1 MVTLKQLKKWI
12 FEEDEADD
20 NWFTGCKKQVCKATG
35 IPAEEGYYFFIDGG
49 GSVCKIR
56 ISDYE
61 NGETNYQIIYKSI
74 INKGEDYFY
83 FLDKNGNICQQKKP
97 ASYLNE
103 DFIKNIINL
112 LKERNEKMASSD
124 IDAHLKY
131 QDVDEVKQTCEI
143 LYHKGLINR
152 TGNYRYFIL
161 NEDKKTHEKSVVD
174 NTEEVDIKKELKKYK
189 ELLDE
194 GLIEKEDFDAKKKE
208 LLGL

>member
-12 FEEDEADD
+12 FEKEEAKD
-20 NWFTGCKKQVCKATG
+20 NWFSDCKKQVCKVTG
-35 IPAEEGYYFFIDGG
+35 IPTEEGYYFFIDGE

-61 NGETNYQIIYKSI
+61 NEKTNYQIIFKLI
-74 INKGEDYFY
+74 INRKQDYFY

-97 ASYLNE
+97 AGYLNE
-103 DFIKNIINL
+103 DFVKNIINL
-112 LKERNEKMASSD
+112 LKEKNEKMTSSD

-161 NEDKKTHEKSVVD
+161 NEYKKTHEKSVAD
-174 NTEEVDIKKELKKYK
+174 NTEEVDITKELKKYK
-189 ELLDE
+189 EMLDE
-194 GLIEKEDFDAKKKE
+194 GLITQEAYDTKMNQ